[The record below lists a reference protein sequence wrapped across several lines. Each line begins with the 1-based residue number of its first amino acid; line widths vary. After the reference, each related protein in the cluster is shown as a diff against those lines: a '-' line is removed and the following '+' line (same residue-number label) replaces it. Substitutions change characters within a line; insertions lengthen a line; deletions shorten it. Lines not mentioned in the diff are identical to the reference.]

1 MRGARR
7 AWAWALDSECV
18 PRSSKIAGAIAVVAA
33 WMLLAG
39 SPASA
44 TTCPNTETQVS
55 GLSQDAME
63 GSIGCLINEE
73 RVANGVPPVQPNGAL
88 RQAALS
94 HSTEMV
100 QQGYFEHTSPAGLTF
115 VQRIEATG
123 YMKGTR
129 SWEVGENLVW
139 GNGPLSTPQSLVTS
153 WMNSPPHRENLLRG
167 RFREIGIAAVVGTP
181 ENGSDQTGVTV
192 SSEYGYRSFAKK
204 HRRSK
209 GNARRAKARKAK
221 ARKARAHHR
230 HR

>member
-1 MRGARR
+1 
-7 AWAWALDSECV
+7 
-18 PRSSKIAGAIAVVAA
+18 
-33 WMLLAG
+33 MLVAG

-44 TTCPNTETQVS
+44 SSCPNTDVPVT
-55 GLSQDAME
+55 GLSQSAME
-63 GSIGCLINEE
+63 GSIACLINEQ
-73 RVANGVPPVQPNGAL
+73 RGAYGVPPVQPNADL

-100 QQGYFEHTSPAGLTF
+100 SQSYFEHTSPAGVTF
-115 VQRIEATG
+115 VDRIEATG
-123 YMKGTR
+123 YMHGAR

-204 HRRSK
+204 HHRSK
-209 GNARRAKARKAK
+209 GNARKAKTRKAK